1 MLKYTTKGII
11 VKTWNESAMLTSY
24 YILPENSS
32 GWISLNFFAPSAL
45 PVCSN
50 RLQYIGRFKQIS
62 LAPGEK
68 KTVTFTI
75 TKDMLMF
82 YNHKL
87 EYVFEPREFAIMVG
101 PNSVDPAKEI
111 VTIL

>member
-1 MLKYTTKGII
+1 MEYSDFKVLQNDDTITASVNVHNTSGPA
-11 VKTWNESAMLTSY
+11 VKETVQL
-24 YILPENSS
+24 
-32 GWISLNFFAPSAL
+32 
-45 PVCSN
+45 
-50 RLQYIGRFKQIS
+50 YIGDCYADVVRPVKELKGFKQIT

-87 EYVFEPREFAIMVG
+87 EYVFEPGEFAIMVG
-101 PNSVDPAKEI
+101 PNSVELAKEI